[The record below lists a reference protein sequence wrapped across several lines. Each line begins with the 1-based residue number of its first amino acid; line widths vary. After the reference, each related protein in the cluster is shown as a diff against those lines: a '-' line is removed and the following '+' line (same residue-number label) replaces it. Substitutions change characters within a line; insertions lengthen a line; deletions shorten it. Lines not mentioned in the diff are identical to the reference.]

1 MKKLFLLIAL
11 VISFV
16 GISFAA
22 EEARPRILAMGDSM
36 MAWHNMSG
44 RSVPHVVSKELG
56 EPVVSQAMG
65 GARIFYN
72 LPISG
77 AMGMKIKNQFR
88 QGDWDWIVVNGG
100 GNDLWLGCGC
110 TACDKRLNR
119 MISEDGKKGAVP
131 GMVSKLRQTGAKVVY
146 VGYLRSPGVGS
157 VIDSCRPAG
166 DEFEARIEAMSK
178 LDKGLYFVSLA
189 DLVPHGD
196 RSFHGVDMIHP
207 SVKGSREIGKRVAK
221 VIQANE

>member
-1 MKKLFLLIAL
+1 MKKLVL
-11 VISFV
+11 VIAAAVLVV
-16 GISFAA
+16 GAGLAA
-22 EEARPRILAMGDSM
+22 QQAQPRILAMGDSM
-36 MAWHNMSG
+36 MAWHNVSG
-44 RSVPHVVSKELG
+44 RSVPHVLSQELG

-65 GARIFYN
+65 GARIFYS

-77 AMGMKIKNQFR
+77 AMGMKIRNQFR
-88 QGDWDWIVVNGG
+88 EGDWDWIVVNGG

-110 TACDKRLNR
+110 TACDRRIER
-119 MISEDGKKGAVP
+119 MISADGKRGAVP
-131 GMVSKLRQTGAKVVY
+131 GMVSKLRKTGAKVIY

-221 VIQANE
+221 VIKANE